1 MDYEDEGCLH
11 EIFERQIKKTSP
23 TTTAVVSG
31 DGRSLSFAEL
41 DNLSDIL
48 AANLRHK
55 GVKRDKVVGLYLERS
70 LEYPVAYVATLKA
83 GGAYMPLELSYPES
97 LLRSILEDAQPVA
110 VVTSEHLRDRLPDS
124 VNVIILSDGWEE
136 RLLKENECGPVLGKV
151 KSTLDDLAYIVYSS
165 GTTGKPKGICCP
177 HRGAVFSYK
186 WRFNNFPFQSDD
198 RVACNV
204 FFVWEL
210 LRPLLQGIPLY
221 VIPDS
226 VIYDPTLLLKFIKKH
241 GITRILFT
249 PSLLET
255 ILTCEHS
262 DLVGH
267 LSSIRIIWL
276 CGEVVTTALRDRCM
290 RTLSWIKLLNLYSVS
305 ECHDVATAD
314 LTDMAFQDKLSDSDN
329 NKRKFCPVGKL
340 LPGVYVAIMDDDL
353 KPLPVGVSGEIF
365 VGGPSLAHGY
375 LNRPELN
382 AYRFIERSEGVPE
395 SAGPRL
401 YRTGDWGYLL
411 SSGMLEICGRC
422 DSMVKIRGYS
432 IETQAVEAA
441 LLQLPLVSGCC
452 VAAHGEEGQDKYL
465 AAYIVPE
472 GNKVNKKDIRAALK
486 TRLPFYMIPSHFVLL
501 ASIPVTPAGKLDKE
515 KLPPISSFGKD
526 EEGLPST
533 STEQSLAQLWCQVLN
548 VPNID
553 VQEGFFDL
561 GGHSL
566 SATHLLLKVND
577 SFGINL
583 TVQDLF
589 ACPTVAEM
597 SKMIDELKQSGT
609 QTSKDLSE
617 GRVDLFNE
625 VNYHS
630 GAEGFVNMDIM
641 LRAFWR
647 SGNFKNTRRWIR
659 GRILLTGATGFL
671 GVFLLRDLIRLTKVH
686 VFCIVRENS
695 GGLSG
700 KERLKQALQKFK
712 VLPLTSDRQ
721 QMTEEERYLDY
732 GFEHRVTVVKG
743 DVSLVKLGMSEE
755 EYVYLSSEIDF
766 IVHAAA
772 AVNMVYPY
780 QALRG
785 ANVQGTQNVLLFAC
799 TSKIKP
805 LHYISTD
812 AVFPHGLSNC
822 SEDADLTEYASQL
835 YDGYSQSK
843 WVAEQLVLRARTQG
857 LPVVIYRLGNLSGDR
872 EHVQWNPVDFTLLMI
887 KGITKTLSAPD
898 IDWQVEMTPV
908 DFVSEIIV
916 KMTQEMSVSMGK
928 IFHIINPQP
937 INAKWLFEWMG
948 VHGYPLDIIP
958 FQDWCKRIE
967 SACKNEPSSGLSSLL
982 RLLEIWMR
990 DSSFLSNL
998 STYTI
1003 TNFEAIMKHFKV
1015 NFPLINSELLA
1026 SYFSALVAQGV
1037 LPTPKKKIRGP
1048 RSLGG
1053 KVAIVTGASSGIGEA
1068 VAKALAENG
1077 AKVVLA
1083 ARRKERLD
1091 RIRDEIAEMGD
1102 VAVCM
1107 ETDVVKRQEVFNLVS
1122 HTNETLGPVDMIIN
1136 CAGLGLYTTMKNC
1149 LVDDWEK
1156 MIDVNCKG
1164 VMNCIAAV
1172 LPGML
1177 ARKKGHII
1185 NISSNA
1191 GRKVF
1196 AGLTVYSATKFFVEA
1211 LTQGLRLEMVGS
1223 GVKVTSIQ
1231 PGDVAT
1237 EFGAGSTDA
1246 QAREKYE
1253 VSDDIKRLDP
1263 SDIANAI
1270 VYAVTQPAHCAVN
1283 EIMLEPTDAPC

>member
-1 MDYEDEGCLH
+1 MDYKNEGCLH
-11 EIFERQIKKTSP
+11 EIFERQMKNTPP
-23 TTTAVVSG
+23 TTTAVVNG
-31 DGRSLSFAEL
+31 DGRSLSFSEL
-41 DNLSDIL
+41 DRLTNVL
-48 AANLRHK
+48 ATNLRHK
-55 GVKRDKVVGLYLERS
+55 GVKRNSAVGIYLERS
-70 LEYPVAYVATLKA
+70 LEYPLAYIAILKA
-83 GGAYMPLELSYPES
+83 GGAYMPLELSYPET
-97 LLRSILEDAQPVA
+97 LLHSILEDAKPTA
-110 VVTSEHLRDRLPDS
+110 IITSESLKEKLPSSAD
-124 VNVIILSDGWEE
+124 VILLDQGWDE
-136 RLLKENECGPVLGKV
+136 RLEKENASKPALEKV
-151 KSTLDDLAYIVYSS
+151 KSALDDLAYIVYSS

-177 HRGAVFSYK
+177 HRGAVFSYT
-186 WRFNNFPFQSDD
+186 WRFRNFPFQSDD

-210 LRPLLQGIPLY
+210 LRPLLKGIPLY
-221 VIPDS
+221 VIPDT
-226 VIYDPTLLLKFIKKH
+226 VIYDPSLLLKFLKKH
-241 GITRILFT
+241 GITRVLFT

-255 ILTCEHS
+255 LLTCEDS
-262 DLVGH
+262 DLPGH
-267 LSSIRIIWL
+267 LSSLRIIWL

-290 RTLSWIKLLNLYSVS
+290 RTLPWIKLLNLYSVS

-314 LTDMAFQDKLSDSDN
+314 LTNMPFQSELSDSDD

-340 LPGVYVAIMDDDL
+340 LPGVYVAIMDENL
-353 KPLPVGVSGEIF
+353 KPLPVGVPGEIF
-365 VGGPSLAHGY
+365 VGGPALAQGY

-382 AYRFIERSEGVPE
+382 AYRFIERPHEVPE

-432 IETQAVEAA
+432 IETQAIEAA
-441 LLQLPLVSGCC
+441 LLQLPMVNGCS
-452 VAAHGEEGQDKYL
+452 VVAHGEEEEDKYL
-465 AAYIVPE
+465 AAYVVPE
-472 GNKVNKKDIRAALK
+472 GKASKKDIRAALK

-501 ASIPVTPAGKLDKE
+501 ASIPVTPAGKLDKN
-515 KLPPISSFGKD
+515 KLPPIGSAGTE

-533 STEQSLAQLWCQVLN
+533 ETERNLAQLWCEVLN
-548 VPNID
+548 ISNID

-566 SATHLLLKVND
+566 LATHLLVKVN
-577 SFGINL
+577 SKFGINL

-597 SKMIDELKQSGT
+597 SKTIDELQKDGT
-609 QTSKDLSE
+609 QSSKDLSE
-617 GRVDLFNE
+617 GKIDLLDE

-630 GAEGFVNMDIM
+630 AAEGFVNMDIM

-659 GRILLTGATGFL
+659 GRVLLTGATGFL
-671 GVFLLRDLIRLTKVH
+671 GGFLLRDLIRLTKVH
-686 VFCIVRENS
+686 IFCVVREQP
-695 GGLSG
+695 GGEDS
-700 KERLKQALQKFK
+700 KERLKKTLQNFK
-712 VLPLTSDRQ
+712 ILPQTSDRQ

-732 GFEHRVTVVKG
+732 GFEHRVTAVKG
-743 DVSLVKLGMSEE
+743 DVSLIKLGMSEE
-755 EYVYLSSEIDF
+755 EYVHLSSEIDF
-766 IVHAAA
+766 IIHAAA

-822 SEDADLTEYASQL
+822 SEDADMKQYASQL
-835 YDGYSQSK
+835 DDGYSQSK

-872 EHVQWNPVDFTLLMI
+872 ERVQWNPIDFILLMI
-887 KGITKTLSAPD
+887 KGITTTLSAPS

-908 DFVSEIIV
+908 DFVSEMIV
-916 KMTQEMSVSMGK
+916 KMTQEMSVALGK
-928 IFHIINPQP
+928 VFHIINPQP
-937 INAKWLFEWMG
+937 LNAKWLFEWMG
-948 VHGYPLDIIP
+948 VHGYPLDFIP

-967 SACKNEPSSGLSSLL
+967 VFCKNDPNGGLDSLL

-990 DSSFLSNL
+990 DPSFLSNL
-998 STYTI
+998 STYTM
-1003 TNFEAIMKHFKV
+1003 TNVEAVMEHFKV
-1015 NFPLINSELLA
+1015 SYPLINAELLS
-1026 SYFSALVAQGV
+1026 SYFSALVAQGI
-1037 LPTPKKKIRGP
+1037 LPTPKKKIKGP

-1068 VAKALAENG
+1068 VARALAENG

-1091 RIRDEIAEMGD
+1091 RIRDEISELGD
-1102 VAVCM
+1102 VAVSM
-1107 ETDVVKRQEVFNLVS
+1107 ETDVVKRQQVLDLVS
-1122 HTNETLGPVDMIIN
+1122 HTNDTLGPVDIIVN
-1136 CAGLGLYTTMKNC
+1136 CAGLGYYTTMKNC
-1149 LVDDWEK
+1149 HLEEWEK
-1156 MIDVNCKG
+1156 MVDVNCKG
-1164 VMNCIAAV
+1164 VMNCIGAV

-1177 ARKKGHII
+1177 ERKKGHIV

-1191 GRKVF
+1191 GRKAF
-1196 AGLTVYSATKFFVEA
+1196 PGLAVYSATKFFVEA
-1211 LTQGLRLEMVGS
+1211 LTQSLRLEIVGS

-1237 EFGAGSTDA
+1237 AFGIGNTDEE
-1246 QAREKYE
+1246 AREKYE
-1253 VSDDIKRLDP
+1253 VSDDVKRLNP
-1263 SDIANAI
+1263 SDIANAVI
-1270 VYAVTQPAHCAVN
+1270 YAVTQPAHCAVN
-1283 EIMLEPTDAPC
+1283 EILVEPTDAPC